1 MEPDWRGALLRMASS
16 SPPPA
21 PPAPYVM
28 SVMSDSLPVIS
39 VITVCWNSEA
49 TIEDT
54 LRSVAGQTYPSIEHI
69 VVDGGSSDGT
79 MRIVERFPHVAKAV
93 SEPDRGIYDAM
104 NKGIRMSAG
113 EIIGTINADDSYAA
127 PDVLAR
133 VVAAFEDPTID
144 VCYGDLCY
152 VGYRDP
158 TRIIRYWRSSEFTPD
173 LYLYGWCPPHPTFFV
188 RRSVYDRLGT
198 FDLSYKIAADVEL
211 TMRYL
216 VKHRVR
222 SRYLPHVLVKMRLGG
237 TTNSSVGNIVKQNLE
252 IWRALK
258 AHGPK
263 PSVFRFLGGKVVS
276 RLKQFVTHPA

>member
-1 MEPDWRGALLRMASS
+1 MPER
-16 SPPPA
+16 PA
-21 PPAPYVM
+21 T
-28 SVMSDSLPVIS
+28 IS
-39 VITVCWNSEA
+39 VVTVCWNSEA

-54 LRSVAGQTYPSIEHI
+54 LRSVAGQTYPSVEHI
-69 VVDGGSSDGT
+69 VVDGSSSDGT
-79 MRIVERFPHVAKAV
+79 MKIVERFPHVAKAV

-104 NKGIRMSAG
+104 NKGIRMSTG
-113 EIIGTINADDSYAA
+113 EIIGTINADDFYAA

-133 VVAAFEDPTID
+133 VAAVFEDPTID

-158 TRIIRYWRSSEFTPD
+158 TRIIRYWRSSEFKPD
-173 LYLYGWCPPHPTFFV
+173 LYMHGWCPPHPTFFV

-198 FDLSYKIAADVEL
+198 YDLSYKIAADVEF

-222 SRYLPHVLVKMRLGG
+222 SRYLAHVLVKMRLGG
-237 TTNSSVGNIVKQNLE
+237 TTNNSVGNILKQNLE

-258 AHGPK
+258 AHGPR
-263 PSVFRFLGGKVVS
+263 SSISRFLGGKVVS
-276 RLKQFVTHPA
+276 RLKQFLTRPA

>member
-1 MEPDWRGALLRMASS
+1 MPERPLT
-16 SPPPA
+16 
-21 PPAPYVM
+21 
-28 SVMSDSLPVIS
+28 IS

-54 LRSVAGQTYPSIEHI
+54 LRSVASQTYPSVEHI

-79 MRIVERFPHVAKAV
+79 MKIVERFPHVAKAV

-104 NKGIRMSAG
+104 NKGIRISTG
-113 EIIGTINADDSYAA
+113 EIIGTINADDFYAA

-133 VVAAFEDPTID
+133 VAALFEDPTID

-158 TRIIRYWRSSEFTPD
+158 TRIVRYWRSSEFKPD
-173 LYLYGWCPPHPTFFV
+173 LFLHGWCPPHPTFFV

-198 FDLSYKIAADVEL
+198 YDLSYQIAADVDL

-222 SRYLPHVLVKMRLGG
+222 SRYLPYVLVKMRMGG
-237 TTNSSVGNIVKQNLE
+237 TTNKSIGNVLKQNRE
-252 IWRALK
+252 IWTALRKHGLEPSFLRFAAGKLLSRA
-258 AHGPK
+258 
-263 PSVFRFLGGKVVS
+263 R
-276 RLKQFVTHPA
+276 QFFARSK